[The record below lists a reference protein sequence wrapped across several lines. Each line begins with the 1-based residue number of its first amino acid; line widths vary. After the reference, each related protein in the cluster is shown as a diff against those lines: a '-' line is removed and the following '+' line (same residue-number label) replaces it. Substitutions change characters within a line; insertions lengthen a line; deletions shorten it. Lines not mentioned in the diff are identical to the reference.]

1 MQSKKGGLYLRS
13 LASNLPVSGI
23 TVGELKELI
32 REVVREELDKLYL
45 DEMDLI
51 LDSPEILADLEKLKQ
66 QKEKGTLVLLSRK
79 EAFGDNRR
87 I

>member
-1 MQSKKGGLYLRS
+1 MRS
-13 LASNLPVSGI
+13 LASNLHVSSI

-66 QKEKGTLVLLSRK
+66 QKEKGTLVLLSRE